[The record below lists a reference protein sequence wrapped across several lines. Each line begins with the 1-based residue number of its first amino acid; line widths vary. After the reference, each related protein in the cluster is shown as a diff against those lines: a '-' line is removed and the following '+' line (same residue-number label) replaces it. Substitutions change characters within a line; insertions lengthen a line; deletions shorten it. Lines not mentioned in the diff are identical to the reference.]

1 MLALLWPA
9 MLAAAAAPRV
19 TPAEVSAM
27 LDSVGSART
36 VERLGGLGDERAP
49 TRFDAV
55 LDGIASGDPA
65 WLALLPRLS
74 QGADGGNGE
83 ALAISVTH
91 VVAHN
96 AAAAL
101 RLIAD
106 GAYTAEDICADGDIE
121 PARADYEAYYRAAIP
136 AVTAVSDP
144 ALAGSRAACLA
155 RLRATEAYPG

>member
-65 WLALLPRLS
+65 WLALRALRIGAINYHVQRKLARTAWSRTRLCAKMLALLPQSLFLAVGLLLREHKTLIALHPIIVAAGS
-74 QGADGGNGE
+74 
-83 ALAISVTH
+83 ALAAI
-91 VVAHN
+91 
-96 AAAAL
+96 
-101 RLIAD
+101 
-106 GAYTAEDICADGDIE
+106 GIE
-121 PARADYEAYYRAAIP
+121 PQPYKASKI
-136 AVTAVSDP
+136 VS
-144 ALAGSRAACLA
+144 
-155 RLRATEAYPG
+155 